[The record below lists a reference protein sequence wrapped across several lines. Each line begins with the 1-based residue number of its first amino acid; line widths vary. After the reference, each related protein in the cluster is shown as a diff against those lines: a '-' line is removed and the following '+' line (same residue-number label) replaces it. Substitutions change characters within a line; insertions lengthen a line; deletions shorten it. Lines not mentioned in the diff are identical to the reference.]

1 MLFIFYIKI
10 RSKMMFGDIR
20 NTKVFPGYIIDRS
33 AKFSVNNC
41 LLHEYREKKK
51 KKNLLISIAHV
62 KNLQL
67 LSKKQVSYRLST

>member
-1 MLFIFYIKI
+1 MLFIFYVKI

-41 LLHEYREKKK
+41 LL
-51 KKNLLISIAHV
+51 SIGRRRRRRI
-62 KNLQL
+62 
-67 LSKKQVSYRLST
+67 Y